1 MPARRVAAAL
11 FLCALV
17 PTLVVALPA
26 VGASAAD
33 PHPVAPTI
41 HSLTLQGVDAK
52 ALTAARLKP
61 AAAATATPPG
71 PASPPAPR
79 LLPSSPAS

>member
-1 MPARRVAAAL
+1 VPARRVAAAL
-11 FLCALV
+11 VRLRLGA
-17 PTLVVALPA
+17 TLVVALPT

-41 HSLTLQGVDAK
+41 HSLALQGVDAK

-61 AAAATATPPG
+61 RG
-71 PASPPAPR
+71 GGRQR
-79 LLPSSPAS
+79 LGVDA